1 MFVVVDPSCYEDMV
15 KQREYCVHVFTSSL
29 SAFPKIETGDI
40 IRLHRGWA
48 EIRPRD
54 GLPDFRV
61 FREDDLVIFPWN
73 NEERPRCS
81 ANRFTFT
88 KDDVEQVKS
97 LKTWS
102 LERYRKPIETQQAN
116 TEATDK
122 NPITLSVI
130 LNICIVNVFSF
141 SICIYFFLK
150 IRKSSCERTLTCP
163 VVL

>member
-1 MFVVVDPSCYEDMV
+1 MF
-15 KQREYCVHVFTSSL
+15 SL
-29 SAFPKIETGDI
+29 RSFPKMEVGDI
-40 IRLHRGWA
+40 IRLHPAMA

-54 GLPDFRV
+54 GLTDFKV
-61 FREDDLVIFPWN
+61 FRENDLVIFPLN
-73 NEERPRCS
+73 DEERPRCS

-88 KDDVEQVKS
+88 KDDVELVKS
-97 LKTWS
+97 LKIWS

-130 LNICIVNVFSF
+130 LTFVLMFSRSYVFP
-141 SICIYFFLK
+141 FFK